1 MAHNIIRRAR
11 IVEAFRRAVHLGAS
25 REEAFVTVGQSLGLD
40 VQTVEWCVGEEERP
54 HGKREILPN
63 NCLTTLAD

>member
-11 IVEAFRRAVHLGAS
+11 IIDAFHRAVALGSSRSEAFH
-25 REEAFVTVGQSLGLD
+25 TVGQSLGLD
-40 VQTVEWCVGEEERP
+40 VQTVEWCVGEEEEKHCR
-54 HGKREILPN
+54 REILSN